1 MDKPDKKKNRSYRL
15 SLQDATSH
23 ERIWSLRFSH
33 KTMVA
38 VLVSGGVLV
47 ALILFCL
54 IAFTPV
60 RLLIPGYPSASS
72 RRQAVQNAL
81 RIDSLETKIL
91 QWELYSENL
100 RRIATGAEPFKLD
113 SVALAG
119 TVVKEGKV
127 DSAFL
132 AYRDSLLRADV
143 KEEEQFGVEDAST
156 LRRRILSIE
165 AQSFYTPVKGVV
177 SDGFDLGLHPWVD
190 VTAPAGSVVMA
201 VLDGTVVYTGWEEES
216 GYVLAI
222 QHTGDILSIYKH
234 NEKLL
239 RKAGDA
245 VKGGTPIGVLAAS
258 GSLTKG
264 DHLHFELWYEGAA
277 VDPAQYIKF

>member
-1 MDKPDKKKNRSYRL
+1 MEKPDKKKNRSYRL
-15 SLQDATSH
+15 MLQDTLSH
-23 ERIWSLRFSH
+23 ERLWSLRFNH
-33 KTMVA
+33 RTMVA
-38 VLVSGGVLV
+38 ALVSGGILV
-47 ALILFCL
+47 AVIFFLFV
-54 IAFTPV
+54 AYTPL

-100 RRIATGAEPFKLD
+100 RRIVSGAEPFKLD

-119 TVVKEGKV
+119 TVVSGGKV

-143 KEEEQFGVEDAST
+143 SAQEQFGVDDESA
-156 LRRRILSIE
+156 LRRRNLPIE
-165 AQSFYTPVKGVV
+165 AQLFYAPVKGVV
-177 SDGFDLGLHPWVD
+177 LEGFDLAVHPWID
-190 VTAPAGSVVMA
+190 VTAPAGSMVMA

-222 QHTGDILSIYKH
+222 QHTGDILSIYRH

-245 VKGGTPIGVLAAS
+245 VKAGAPIGVLAPS
-258 GSLTKG
+258 LSLTKG

-277 VDPAQYIKF
+277 VDPVQYIKF

>member
-15 SLQDATSH
+15 SLQDAISH
-23 ERIWSLRFSH
+23 ERIWGLRFNR
-33 KTMVA
+33 KTMIA
-38 VLVSGGVLV
+38 ALITGGVLV

-72 RRQAVQNAL
+72 RRQAVQNAM

-100 RRIATGAEPFKLD
+100 RRIASGLDPIQLD
-113 SVALAG
+113 SIALAG
-119 TVVKEGKV
+119 TVVHEGKV

-143 KEEEQFGVEDAST
+143 AMEEQFGVDDAAA
-156 LRRRILSIE
+156 LRRRNLSIE

-177 SDGFDLGLHPWVD
+177 SDGFDLAIHPWVD

-201 VLDGTVVYTGWEEES
+201 VLDGTVVYTGWEEGS
-216 GYVLAI
+216 GYVLVV
-222 QHTGDILSIYKH
+222 QHTADILSIYKN

-245 VKGGTPIGVLAAS
+245 VKAGMPVGVLAS
-258 GSLTKG
+258 SVSLTKG
-264 DHLHFELWYEGAA
+264 DHLHFELWYEGTA
-277 VDPAQYIKF
+277 VDPVQYIKF

>member
-15 SLQDATSH
+15 SMQDAFSH

-33 KTMVA
+33 KTMVWA
-38 VLVSGGVLV
+38 LVSGGVLV
-47 ALILFCL
+47 ALILFFF
-54 IAFTPV
+54 IAFTPI

-100 RRIATGAEPFKLD
+100 RRIASGAEPFQLD
-113 SVALAG
+113 SVALSG
-119 TVVKEGKV
+119 TVVKDGKV

-143 KEEEQFGVEDAST
+143 KTEEQFGVEDATT
-156 LRRRILSIE
+156 LTRRIRSIE
-165 AQSFYTPVKGVV
+165 AQSFYTPVKGVI
-177 SDGFDLGLHPWVD
+177 SDGFDLAIHPWVD

-216 GYVLAI
+216 GYVIAI
-222 QHTGDILSIYKH
+222 QHTGDILSLYKH

-245 VKGGTPIGVLAAS
+245 VKAGTPIGVLAAS

-277 VDPAQYIKF
+277 VDPVQYIKF